1 MSENTLLLVQVAS
14 MIDFA
19 DSGWEG
25 GGGLLR
31 EVWVQ
36 LFLRGLQT
44 VTPPC
49 KTKIVHFATQFKT
62 KDLIS

>member
-25 GGGLLR
+25 GGGALKGSL
-31 EVWVQ
+31 
-36 LFLRGLQT
+36 GT
-44 VTPPC
+44 VVPPRPSNRNPA
-49 KTKIVHFATQFKT
+49 V
-62 KDLIS
+62 